1 MTQEKVSAIKESFVT
16 SSHKLIRRK
25 EVESIS
31 TTENLT
37 ESN

>member
-1 MTQEKVSAIKESFVT
+1 MTQEKVSAIKESLVK

-25 EVESIS
+25 EIESIS

-37 ESN
+37 EFS